1 MFGRVRSAIVV
12 FSLATITACAAP
24 VSPPSLIRS
33 SVFSDVQTDRCEVV
47 RDENGVLNIGIP
59 RKREGVETDRVTF
72 CETM

>member
-33 SVFSDVQTDRCEVV
+33 SVFSDVQRVQCEFV
-47 RDENGVLNIGIP
+47 RDQNGVLSIGVP
-59 RKREGVETDRVTF
+59 QKREGAETDRVTF